1 MGTSSKR
8 AKCITSATMKSALI
22 LAVIFGIVAYVDAA
36 KISACSG
43 KIVKTGAPAATF
55 AFTTGTD
62 FAADETITIE
72 CDRPLFKRSVTAH
85 ADELT
90 GLTDSSRRGDKD
102 GNSLLGTDATGTKIV
117 VTKKTNTAAAG
128 AITMA
133 MTTGKVGTNVVGAP
147 GLYTCTVDAS
157 NADTKSDGFLLP
169 VFAAAATPAVGLPT
183 LGTSS
188 NKGTAPG
195 TYTFNFGTEAGIA
208 DTKIVTI
215 TASEKIFVVSETAAA
230 TNIESV
236 EERLGNNA
244 AASCKG
250 TSTWKTDATGKIGYY
265 TNTGDGMTAGRT
277 IALVLKAAALEKNPA
292 TSGLVTLSIKA
303 DGGDTNLGTAAYPIY
318 DAASTAIFMGSTV
331 ATDEKSTAPG
341 AMTFTIVPQ
350 TTLAAAGKYTI
361 TASAAIFKTSQTPTV
376 ECAHNG
382 GTSIAADC
390 TSASDATGKIF
401 TVTLAQNS
409 AAAGFPI
416 TIKMTDQAADNG
428 ATPGTITFGMVAS
441 AGDDT
446 ATSTDNPGYTIFNA
460 ATTAFWVG
468 GTMAD
473 KASTATSGTFTVDFV
488 PQNAVQKDGT
498 VVITADKAIFDKSA
512 TGITDI
518 VCTSTKNRYATAVG
532 CSAATDADGK
542 KLTVTLLTTGE
553 DLFAS
558 AAGKIVLSKKIAKNG
573 AKDDVVKFGFET
585 STDTTAL
592 ATQTGYT
599 ITAAPPPP
607 PAPTSNATN
616 GTTSSSTTTPEK
628 LTGKF
633 TVVKQ
638 AVTFSKLVHTDYKG
652 NVKLTYECAYLQVL
666 DSTWCVSKTGSISWL
681 KGIAMKSAAAAA
693 RRAGSK
699 VTFEASVQTSV
710 KSASQLQTLVTT
722 KTSGF
727 DTAFKKQFDA
737 VNTAT
742 GYSIADPGTIKADT
756 ATFDT
761 SASGSSGAGMV
772 IPSTVVGLAAIVASL
787 VM

>member
-1 MGTSSKR
+1 M
-8 AKCITSATMKSALI
+8 
-22 LAVIFGIVAYVDAA
+22 
-36 KISACSG
+36 
-43 KIVKTGAPAATF
+43 P
-55 AFTTGTD
+55 
-62 FAADETITIE
+62 
-72 CDRPLFKRSVTAH
+72 
-85 ADELT
+85 
-90 GLTDSSRRGDKD
+90 
-102 GNSLLGTDATGTKIV
+102 
-117 VTKKTNTAAAG
+117 
-128 AITMA
+128 
-133 MTTGKVGTNVVGAP
+133 TGKVGTNVVGAA
-147 GLYTCTVDAS
+147 GIYTCTVATTQSGDTTSAS
-157 NADTKSDGFLLP
+157 FLLP

-236 EERLGNNA
+236 EERLGNAA

-265 TNTGDGMTAGRT
+265 TNTGDGMTAGMT

-318 DAASTAIFMGSTV
+318 DAASTAIFMGATV

-350 TTLAAAGKYTI
+350 TTLAADGKYTI

-518 VCTSTKNRYATAVG
+518 ACTSTKNRYATAVG

>member
-36 KISACSG
+36 QISVCSG
-43 KIVKTGAPAATF
+43 NIVKAASLSFT
-55 AFTTGTD
+55 FTTGT
-62 FAADETITIE
+62 AADEDKVITVE

-85 ADELT
+85 ANEIDTLT
-90 GLTDSSRRGDKD
+90 SGGADKKQT
-102 GNSLLGTDATGTKIV
+102 SLIGTDATGTKLQL
-117 VTKKTNTAAAG
+117 TKKGNQDVGAG
-128 AITMA
+128 VVVFSMP
-133 MTTGKVGTNVVGAP
+133 TGRVGTNVVGAA
-147 GLYTCTVDAS
+147 GLYTCTVDATTS
-157 NADTKSDGFLLP
+157 DTKSASFLLP